1 MTDRPGRWERVA
13 GLLWRRAR
21 LVLVVTVLF
30 VGVGAW
36 GAATV
41 SSRFAQGTHA
51 GFRNESSPSEKAEG
65 PAVRA
70 TGAQLDASLVA
81 VVRDRSAA
89 GRVRAAMRAEPSVVR
104 TATLLANDRRAAYVA
119 AWTMPAGDE
128 ARQARLARVRQRL
141 AGAPGVT
148 VAETDRTFD
157 EINEQLGHDLP
168 RIELVAVPL
177 LLLLSFLVFR
187 GLVAAL
193 LPILVA
199 AVAVAATLLGL
210 RLLTEVMTVSPFA
223 LNLATGLGL
232 GLAIDYSLLIVSRYR
247 EELVKQGPGPAALGA
262 TLSSAG
268 KTVAFS
274 ASTVAAALLC
284 LLAFRLNAL
293 ASMGISG
300 AMVALTA
307 ATAAILPMSAL
318 LALLGD
324 RVNALA
330 PARLQRSAQRVAR
343 PEQSGG
349 WYRLAHLVMRRPLI
363 VTVLCVG
370 GLVAAGL
377 PALRAHLAFTDARS
391 LPRHFASSRVT
402 EAIAKDFPADATH
415 PVVVLARPSSRA
427 ALDRYLEQLRSLP
440 GAFSAT
446 DRAGRGGERIVS
458 VLSRTLPDD
467 HASQHLVAQ
476 IERLRPPF
484 PAAVTGYAAINFE
497 EGHTVGSRIPLAAVL
512 LASSTL
518 LVLLL
523 MTRSVLLPLKAV
535 LMNVVT
541 GTATCGLLVL
551 VFQDGRLAG
560 PLGFQ
565 RVGYLDRNNL
575 LLLLFLVLGLSTDYG
590 VFLLARIKEAHDT
603 GVDNREAV
611 ARGLERT
618 GRIVTAAALLFCVAV
633 GASAASTILVVKEF
647 AVGAAFAVLV
657 DATIVR
663 VLLVPALMALLG
675 EANWWAPRFLGGR
688 RYSGTRPIAT
698 RYSASK

>member
-1 MTDRPGRWERVA
+1 MTGGAGRWERLA
-13 GLLWRRAR
+13 GLLWRRAG
-21 LVLVVTVLF
+21 LVLVATVLF
-30 VGVGAW
+30 VGVGGW

-70 TGAQLDASLVA
+70 TGARLDASLVA
-81 VVRDRSAA
+81 VVRSRAA
-89 GRVRAAMRAEPSVVR
+89 VGRVAAAMRAEPLVVR
-104 TATLLANDRRAAYVA
+104 TATMPSKDRRSAYVA
-119 AWTMPAGDE
+119 AWTMPTGD
-128 ARQARLARVRQRL
+128 QARKVRLDRVRARL
-141 AGAPGVT
+141 TGVPGVT
-148 VAETDRTFD
+148 VAQTDRTFD

-199 AVAVAATLLGL
+199 VVAVAATLLGL

-247 EELVKQGPGPAALGA
+247 EELVKHGAGPAALGA

-293 ASMGISG
+293 ASMGVSG

-307 ATAAILPMSAL
+307 AAAAILPMSAL

-330 PARLQRSAQRVAR
+330 PARLQRSAQRTAR

-349 WYRLAHLVMRRPLI
+349 WYRLAHLVMRRPAIISL
-363 VTVLCVG
+363 VCVG
-370 GLVAAGL
+370 ALVAAGL
-377 PALRAHLAFTDARS
+377 PALRAHLGFTDARS
-391 LPRHFASSRVT
+391 LPSHFASSRVA
-402 EAIAKDFPADATH
+402 EALGRDFPADATH
-415 PVVVLARPSSRA
+415 PIVVLARPAPRA
-427 ALDRYLEQLRSLP
+427 QLDRYLDEIRALP

-446 DRAGRGGERIVS
+446 VKPDPTGGSIVS
-458 VLSRTLPDD
+458 VLSTGPPD
-467 HASQHLVAQ
+467 APVSQHLVSELKKLA
-476 IERLRPPF
+476 PPF
-484 PAAVTGYAAINFE
+484 GVAVTGSAAINFE
-497 EGHTVGSRIPLAAVL
+497 EGGTVGHRIPLAAVL
-512 LASSTL
+512 LALSTL
-518 LVLLL
+518 FVLFV
-523 MTRSVLLPLKAV
+523 MTRSVLLPFKAV

-551 VFQDGRLAG
+551 VFQDARLSG
-560 PLGFQ
+560 LLGFQ
-565 RVGYLDRNNL
+565 KTGYLDRNNL

-675 EANWWAPRFLGGR
+675 EANWWAPPFLR
-688 RYSGTRPIAT
+688 SYPGTRPIAT